1 MTRRTADVMKAV
13 GQMGKSAVHE
23 FQTVIGDGFD
33 IEELMGTADFVVQ
46 RQIAQYSSYRETGRN
61 EDKRSNDAPR
71 VKEINQTINIYQP
84 VKSPIETSRALRRE
98 ARRMAQQ

>member
-1 MTRRTADVMKAV
+1 MKAV

-98 ARRMAQQ
+98 ARKMAQQ